1 MNKARWSEAE
11 DTLLILYYPLY
22 QNHWSKYHHIL
33 PGRSEVAIYRR
44 MRFIR
49 KEFDQLEAFFAP
61 EEEKVEEVEEKS

>member
-1 MNKARWSEAE
+1 
-11 DTLLILYYPLY
+11 
-22 QNHWSKYHHIL
+22 
-33 PGRSEVAIYRR
+33 